1 MMPSVSDFKSHV
13 GYSEFP
19 PQALDMLGGEC
30 HSNKLWNV
38 KENVFDCLNRNH
50 RQVFL

>member
-1 MMPSVSDFKSHV
+1 MMSSLSHLVSKCMMPSVSDFKSHV

-30 HSNKLWNV
+30 HSNKL
-38 KENVFDCLNRNH
+38 
-50 RQVFL
+50 